1 MKIILG
7 KVQNLIYLNF
17 RTKQIIEFTS
27 NEYFEKECKYLLDID
42 MYDKLKKISFSSN
55 DELINILEANDL
67 SKDPF
72 LVRDVE
78 TTNEIEGVKYNLI
91 KSPGFYELVKAS
103 NIDILIDSKNL
114 VSKEIHEKD
123 LEEYSLRLTYFLNE
137 FSISYNSINIQ
148 EDNKTNKTYFY
159 ICEVDDK
166 GIIEA
171 DSEYRI
177 SFDLIDS
184 YYEEN
189 YKNENIRVK
198 MEKYFDS
205 SEFIKSQNNVE
216 EKLKGQI
223 KIQKEIDEIIRYTTN
238 EYYGPRF
245 LQLDTIDSLLDF
257 GCKMVL
263 TGGDPIK
270 MALVVESYIIEKQLE
285 GVAED
290 VLDAFG
296 VTHLPLTMIDIA
308 RDGLFET
315 TMKNCALP
323 ISNGNI
329 KEEIE
334 KEKEQGMEF

>member
-7 KVQNLIYLNF
+7 KIQGLIRYNIN
-17 RTKQIIEFTS
+17 TKQYKYYNYNEYIVLKFGDYILAQDIFTS
-27 NEYFEKECKYLLDID
+27 LKNMKFSTYDEFINTLD
-42 MYDKLKKISFSSN
+42 KK
-55 DELINILEANDL
+55 DL
-67 SKDPF
+67 SNDPF

-78 TTNEIEGVKYNLI
+78 TTNEIEGVRHNLI
-91 KSPGFYELVKAS
+91 KSPGFYELVKSS

-114 VSKEIHEKD
+114 VSKEIYEKD
-123 LEEYSLRLTYFLNE
+123 LEEYSLKLTYFLNE
-137 FSISYNSINIQ
+137 FGISYNSINIQ

-166 GIIEA
+166 GLIEK

-177 SFDLIDS
+177 SFDLVNS

-189 YKNENIRVK
+189 YKNIREK
-198 MEKYFDS
+198 IEKYITNSD
-205 SEFIKSQNNVE
+205 FIKVQNDVK
-216 EKLKGQI
+216 EKLKKQI
-223 KIQKEIDEIIRYTTN
+223 KIQKEIDKIIKNTTN
-238 EYYGPRF
+238 EYNGPRF

-270 MALVVESYIIEKQLE
+270 MTCVVGASVIENQLK

-296 VTHLPLTMIDIA
+296 VTHLPLTMVDITK
-308 RDGLFET
+308 DGFFET

-334 KEKEQGMEF
+334 KEQEIEF